1 MPHFSGKTALFD
13 DSNLGALIMFI
24 VGFKG
29 DSCEINN
36 NECDFGFCTNNS
48 TCIDLPGDYTC
59 ICPQGFTGRHYPG
72 TGLLMLFLCD
82 DYIYFQP
89 YAWFKVRIHLRCIYI
104 AIV

>member
-13 DSNLGALIMFI
+13 VSNLGALIMFI

-29 DSCEINN
+29 DSCEINY

-59 ICPQGFTGRHYPG
+59 ICPQGFTGRLYAY
-72 TGLLMLFLCD
+72 TGLLMPFQCD
-82 DYIYFQP
+82 DHI
-89 YAWFKVRIHLRCIYI
+89 
-104 AIV
+104 